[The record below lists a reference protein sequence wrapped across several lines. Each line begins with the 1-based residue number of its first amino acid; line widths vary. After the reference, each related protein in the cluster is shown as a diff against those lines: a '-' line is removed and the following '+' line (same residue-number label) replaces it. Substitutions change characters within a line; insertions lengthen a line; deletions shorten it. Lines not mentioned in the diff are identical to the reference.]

1 MYGGSV
7 GVHMSPRSCRVG
19 AYVDVPKWLLGN
31 HNHHQ
36 TGPIRTSGWH
46 AFNFTVF
53 FPCVLSFSRILPL
66 TSVGHVS
73 LNAACNADRPA
84 QLEGPGYHSQIS
96 CPIIHSS
103 GSSNCLN
110 AFTFTPHLLSSST
123 PRTRIPLGEGTYREL
138 HPLVF
143 SSVPGVNGTP
153 APPRTRTSPT
163 ALIPKPKMRNKQ
175 QREK

>member
-1 MYGGSV
+1 MYRRGCSGTTII
-7 GVHMSPRSCRVG
+7 
-19 AYVDVPKWLLGN
+19 AKLVPS
-31 HNHHQ
+31 
-36 TGPIRTSGWH
+36 RTSGWH

-110 AFTFTPHLLSSST
+110 AFTFTPHLHSSST
-123 PRTRIPLGEGTYREL
+123 SRTRIPHGKGTSREL
-138 HPLVF
+138 HRLVF
-143 SSVPGVNGTP
+143 SSVPGMNGTP
-153 APPRTRTSPT
+153 ALDRGLVRPHCFDTK
-163 ALIPKPKMRNKQ
+163 AQDAK
-175 QREK
+175 